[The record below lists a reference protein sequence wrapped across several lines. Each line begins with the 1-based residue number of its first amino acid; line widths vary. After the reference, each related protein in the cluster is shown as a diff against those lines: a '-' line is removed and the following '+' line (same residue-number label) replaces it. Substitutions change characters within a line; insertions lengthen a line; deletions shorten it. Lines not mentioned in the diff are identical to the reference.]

1 MFLFSPAMSVKLG
14 FTAVPS
20 LDDGD
25 DAALKYCD
33 CIVVRVAASTTA
45 ADGHDS
51 ELEDDAKM
59 DNPGGFQELRS
70 KRSSKFF
77 RHMKGQT

>member
-1 MFLFSPAMSVKLG
+1 MFLFSLAMSVELG
-14 FTAVPS
+14 LSAFPS

-45 ADGHDS
+45 ADGDDS

-59 DNPGGFQELRS
+59 DNQGNFVPS
-70 KRSSKFF
+70 AAANSSE
-77 RHMKGQT
+77 T